1 MSSTEGETADD
12 SIQLAVRSVW
22 LCLAAL
28 DGNIPDE
35 HLRAHYAPDSNMKA
49 AQVINQSI
57 NSVGICAAILV
68 FFQTIEVSVMRQ
80 RL

>member
-1 MSSTEGETADD
+1 MTA
-12 SIQLAVRSVW
+12 LAVKSVW

-35 HLRAHYAPDSNMKA
+35 HLRAHPAPDSDLRA
-49 AQVINQSI
+49 AQVSNKLI
-57 NSVGICAAILV
+57 NSIGICAAILV
-68 FFQTIEVSVMRQ
+68 FLQAIEMSVMRQ

>member
-1 MSSTEGETADD
+1 MLEQQMTA
-12 SIQLAVRSVW
+12 SNLAFKSVW

-28 DGNIPDE
+28 DGNISDE
-35 HLRAHYAPDSNMKA
+35 HLRAHYAPDSNIKA

-57 NSVGICAAILV
+57 NSVSICAAILV
-68 FFQTIEVSVMRQ
+68 FLQAVEVSVMRQ

>member
-1 MSSTEGETADD
+1 MTA
-12 SIQLAVRSVW
+12 SNLAVRSIW

-28 DGNIPDE
+28 DGDIPNE
-35 HLRAHYAPDSNMKA
+35 HLRAHPAPDSNMKV
-49 AQVINQSI
+49 AQVIDKSI

-68 FFQTIEVSVMRQ
+68 FLQAVEVSVMRQ